1 MKSWW
6 QVVVLGMALSG
17 HALFETLSA
26 ARDEQL
32 IKDKHYPN
40 YSGQLHTKLFEAK
53 WYHSLWYLKY
63 RKVVNRI
70 LAMIIGTGAIVLLAS

>member
-32 IKDKHYPN
+32 IKDCDEPFREGIEN
-40 YSGQLHTKLFEAK
+40 NF
-53 WYHSLWYLKY
+53 
-63 RKVVNRI
+63 R
-70 LAMIIGTGAIVLLAS
+70 IIG